1 MQVRYRPPRSSCSFN
16 IADKP
21 MKLLVGTAHNITTT
35 NANGTDVHQIAAGK
49 IGDLDY
55 DLARNMVFW
64 IDMDTN
70 KV

>member
-1 MQVRYRPPRSSCSFN
+1 
-16 IADKP
+16 
-21 MKLLVGTAHNITTT
+21 MKLLVGTAHNITTI